1 MTLKGILNIC
11 TYLCYIFAFQYIC
24 ALVQEVHLKID
35 QGILTAMMD
44 FFEPEKE
51 ILDEDIKEF
60 LQEDLGLARKPL
72 VELATLRVTQGQKDF
87 FDYLHLSPL
96 KVRFILSQMKLFFGG

>member
-1 MTLKGILNIC
+1 M
-11 TYLCYIFAFQYIC
+11 YLCYIFVFQYIC

-96 KVRFILSQMKLFFGG
+96 KVRFTQKNEISVT

>member
-1 MTLKGILNIC
+1 M
-11 TYLCYIFAFQYIC
+11 YLCYIFAFQYIC

-96 KVRFILSQMKLFFGG
+96 KVRFTLSQIKLFLGG

>member
-1 MTLKGILNIC
+1 MYTFGVYHLFIPLF
-11 TYLCYIFAFQYIC
+11 TFQYIC

-72 VELATLRVTQGQKDF
+72 IELATLRVTQGQKDF

-96 KVRFILSQMKLFFGG
+96 KVRFGRLNDLNSKERAQ

>member
-1 MTLKGILNIC
+1 MCLC
-11 TYLCYIFAFQYIC
+11 CYIFDFQYIC

-60 LQEDLGLARKPL
+60 L
-72 VELATLRVTQGQKDF
+72 
-87 FDYLHLSPL
+87 HL
-96 KVRFILSQMKLFFGG
+96 

>member
-1 MTLKGILNIC
+1 
-11 TYLCYIFAFQYIC
+11 
-24 ALVQEVHLKID
+24 
-35 QGILTAMMD
+35 MMD

-96 KVRFILSQMKLFFGG
+96 KVRFTRKNEIS